1 MGFELGDICQDLDN
15 DGLKSKLNKHVHM
28 PFYCNISSIIWE
40 CNFSAFLRA
49 EYLSVIMQI
58 WFGCNLHCTKMIKVE
73 KMVELTT
80 SKYGFRIECKKWYQ
94 TTSVQTHPQWIY
106 YER

>member
-28 PFYCNISSIIWE
+28 NPHTYC
-40 CNFSAFLRA
+40 
-49 EYLSVIMQI
+49 LSVIKHI
-58 WFGCNLHCTKMIKVE
+58 SFGYNLHYTKIIKVE